1 MVAMREYLNKKFRK
15 NTKDVN
21 IELVTLRMERN
32 VRDVQMILK
41 CLRNWILNMWHSDQ
55 PISNIATGKTATEA
69 MSKNTLSLKEF
80 FRRFPLPEDLTTRT
94 SY

>member
-1 MVAMREYLNKKFRK
+1 MVAMREYLNKKVRK

-21 IELVTLRMERN
+21 IELVTLRMERDE
-32 VRDVQMILK
+32 RDVQMILK

-55 PISNIATGKTATEA
+55 QISNIATGKTATEA
-69 MSKNTLSLKEF
+69 MSKNTLSLKEL